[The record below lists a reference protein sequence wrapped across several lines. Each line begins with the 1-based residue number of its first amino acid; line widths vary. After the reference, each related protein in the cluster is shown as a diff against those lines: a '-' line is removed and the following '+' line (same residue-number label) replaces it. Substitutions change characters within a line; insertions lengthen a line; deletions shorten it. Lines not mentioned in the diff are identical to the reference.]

1 MSELSVI
8 NIKFFEEKITFDLFG
23 QRPLKAALGG
33 STKLQRL
40 GNKVFKISISTET
53 YLFQVKLCSSR
64 SRIIVMNALL
74 RFPPLF

>member
-1 MSELSVI
+1 MI

-40 GNKVFKISISTET
+40 GKQSLQNEYFNQNVYFSGKV
-53 YLFQVKLCSSR
+53 V
-64 SRIIVMNALL
+64 
-74 RFPPLF
+74 